1 MLIFAHRGVSGHF
14 PENTLSA
21 FQAALDANCAAIE
34 LDVFAVAG
42 ELVVIHDR
50 QLERTTNGRGYLE
63 DLSIAQLQQ
72 LDAGQG
78 QKIPTLWQVLQL
90 VANRVILNI
99 ELKGADTAMLLVAML
114 QKAQAELQLD
124 LENIIVSSFNH
135 LVLQQLQQEL
145 PQLKLGVLIAHRPL
159 EGAAIAEQFKAY
171 SLNCDRGFI
180 DQELVA
186 DAHRRQIK
194 VFVYT
199 VNQQR
204 EALELKQMGVDGIFC
219 NYPEE
224 AQHWFK

>member
-14 PENTLSA
+14 PENTLLA
-21 FQAALDANCAAIE
+21 FQAALDANCSAIE

-50 QLERTTNGRGYLE
+50 QLERTTNGQGYL
-63 DLSIAQLQQ
+63 DDYSIAQLQQ
-72 LDAGQG
+72 LDAGKG

-90 VANRVILNI
+90 VANRVMLNI
-99 ELKGADTAMLLVAML
+99 ELKGADTAPLLLAMLL
-114 QKAQAELQLD
+114 KAKVELQLD
-124 LENIIVSSFNH
+124 LNNIIVSSFNH
-135 LVLQQLQQEL
+135 VVLQQLRQAL
-145 PQLKLGVLIAHRPL
+145 PELKLGVLIAHRPL
-159 EGAAIAEQFKAY
+159 DGAAIAEQLHAFC
-171 SLNCDRGFI
+171 LNCDRGFV

-204 EALELKQMGVDGIFC
+204 EALELKEMGVDGIFC

-224 AQHWFK
+224 AQNWF